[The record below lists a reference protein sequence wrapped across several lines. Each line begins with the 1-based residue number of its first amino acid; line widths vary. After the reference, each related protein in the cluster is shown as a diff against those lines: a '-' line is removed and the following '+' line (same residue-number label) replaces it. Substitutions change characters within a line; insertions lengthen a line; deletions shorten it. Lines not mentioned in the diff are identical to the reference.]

1 MAEVRKRPVRK
12 PRLTEEEKA
21 KRKRVRRLKKIIKT
35 TATAFVALVLILVAV
50 GIFNLVRN
58 NRIDY
63 ESSTLQLDEDGDVIL
78 YEVND
83 FDNQMYSKS
92 EAKKYIKNSI
102 KEYNENNSGSVKLKK
117 LKIKDSKIYVVTVYS
132 DMSEYSRYSGYEAY
146 ADKVAVLSSSLDF
159 MDAFS
164 VVNKGVKNE
173 EAAAL
178 DLSKVQEFDAVA
190 ISENITVEVPGQLVA
205 VSSRN
210 TTVTDKYTVVIAQE
224 DGNND
229 ASQLVYILYKK

>member
-21 KRKRVRRLKKIIKT
+21 KRKRVRRLKKIIK
-35 TATAFVALVLILVAV
+35 ATVTVFVALVVVLVAV

-63 ESSTLQLDEDGDVIL
+63 ESSTLQLDEDGDVTL
-78 YEVND
+78 YEIND
-83 FDNQMYSKS
+83 YDSQMYSKS
-92 EAKKYIKNSI
+92 EAKKYIKNLI
-102 KEYNENNSGSVKLKK
+102 KEYNANNSGSVKLKK
-117 LKIKDSKIYVVTVYS
+117 IKVKDSKIYAVTSYS
-132 DMSEYSRYSGYEAY
+132 DMNEYSRFSGYEAY
-146 ADKVAVLSSSLDF
+146 ADKVAVLSTSLDF
-159 MDAFS
+159 LDGFS

-173 EAAAL
+173 ESAAL

-210 TTVTDKYTVVIAQE
+210 TTVSNKYTVVIAQE

-229 ASQLVYILYKK
+229 ATKLVYILYKK